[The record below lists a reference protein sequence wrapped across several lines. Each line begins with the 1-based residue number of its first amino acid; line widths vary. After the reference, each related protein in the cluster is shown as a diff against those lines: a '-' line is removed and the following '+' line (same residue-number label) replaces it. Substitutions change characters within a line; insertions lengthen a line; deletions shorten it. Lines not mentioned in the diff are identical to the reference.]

1 MATEYQV
8 QTIQEAPDI
17 ERARLALLKSSEQLV
32 GGIDPVTGKPRLDAA
47 GKPIPAITIPGYEVA
62 GLGTGQI
69 QAAELAK
76 TGVGAYQPYL
86 TEAEKGMVAGQQLTS
101 QAAKGIGGLD
111 ISTPLTAA
119 YGAYQSGAGIAGD
132 IGKLAT
138 TAGQGLPTAAYGA
151 SMIPGATAAYDPAQA
166 LAYMNPYQQQV
177 TANALQEMQRQADIA
192 SQGQAAQ
199 AVRAGAF
206 GGTREGVQRAESA
219 RGLMDVMGQRILQ
232 DYSQNYQQAQ
242 QAAQQGFEA
251 QQQRQLAGGQA
262 LGQMSLLPSQI
273 AGQQANILGGQANI
287 YGQLAQGIGG
297 LGLQQGQFGLQQGA
311 ALGAAGQQLS
321 SQAAQRG
328 QLGALQQQLS
338 QADIGLMS
346 QVGAQEQAL
355 QQAKLDALRATKT
368 QEAFLPYQLLSFQ
381 SDILSKTPGS
391 QTSITSATAPTP
403 SPLMTALSTGIA
415 GVSAAAGAKR
425 AGLF

>member
-1 MATEYQV
+1 MATETSV
-8 QTIQEAPDI
+8 QTIREAPYL
-17 ERARLALLKSSEQLV
+17 EEARLALLKSAEALV
-32 GGIDPVTGKPRLDAA
+32 GPRTDLAGNPLLDEK
-47 GKPIPAITIPGYEVA
+47 GEPLPTIEVPAYEVA

-69 QAAELAK
+69 QAADLAES
-76 TGVGAYQPYL
+76 GVGAYQPYL
-86 TEAEKGMVAGQQLTS
+86 TEAEKGMVAGQTLTG
-101 QAAKGIGGLD
+101 QAAQGIAGLD
-111 ISTPLTAA
+111 ISAPLAAA
-119 YGAYQSGAGIAGD
+119 YGAYQSGAGVAGD
-132 IGKLAT
+132 IGTLAT

-151 SMIPGATAAYDPAQA
+151 SMIPGATTGYQPSQA

-177 TANALQEMQRQADIA
+177 TANALKEMQRQADIA
-192 SQGQAAQ
+192 AQGQAAQ

-206 GGTREGVQRAESA
+206 GGTREGVQRAELG

-273 AGQQANILGGQANI
+273 AGQQANILGGQANV

-297 LGLQQGQFGLQQGA
+297 LGMQQGQFGLQQGA
-311 ALGAAGQQLS
+311 ALSAAGQQLS
-321 SQAAQRG
+321 QQAAQRG

-338 QADIGLMS
+338 QADIGLLS

-381 SDILSKTPGS
+381 SDILAKTPGS
-391 QTSITSATAPTP
+391 QTSITSATAPSP
-403 SPLMTALSTGIA
+403 SPLVTALSTGIA
-415 GVSAAAGAKR
+415 GLATATGAKR